1 MAENALTFNENTTL
15 SELYG
20 HRNRK
25 WVTKKQLPVLE
36 QRVLFCVFTCVQ
48 FNYCAKLSLGWKHRA
63 FFLKKIQDAE
73 NRRPPAAASDV
84 LSSMAG
90 EKNQLAIK

>member
-25 WVTKKQLPVLE
+25 WVTKKQLPVVE

-48 FNYCAKLSLGWKHRA
+48 FNYCAKLSLG
-63 FFLKKIQDAE
+63 
-73 NRRPPAAASDV
+73 
-84 LSSMAG
+84 
-90 EKNQLAIK
+90 